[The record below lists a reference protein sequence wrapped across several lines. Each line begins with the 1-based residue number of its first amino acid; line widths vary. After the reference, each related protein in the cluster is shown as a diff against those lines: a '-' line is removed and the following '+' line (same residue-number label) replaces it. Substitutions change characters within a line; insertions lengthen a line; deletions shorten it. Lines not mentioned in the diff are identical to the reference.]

1 MPIETTEHGTVYTQ
15 AEIDREFVARSK
27 VREEYVPKA
36 DHLRRLESKNE
47 RINALQGDL
56 VSARASV
63 SESSTYVDRIAEL
76 EDKLHAQTDRAVFAD
91 LGLLDAEGAPDEAK
105 LRHFR
110 WVFDDHVAALEAPPE
125 DKRAAFRE
133 WIAAE
138 DGARAD
144 ALLAGMLSAPA
155 PTTAQPVAPR
165 TPAPPVPPAQP
176 AARTSSLTPA
186 QLEDAT
192 LKSPEFMREF
202 RALTPEG
209 RAAKLQELRQQAAGS
224 APSA

>member
-15 AEIDREFVARSK
+15 AEIDREFVARAK
-27 VREEYVPKA
+27 VRDEYVPKA

-56 VSARASV
+56 VSVRASV

-76 EDKLHAQTDRAVFAD
+76 EDRLHAQTDRGVYAD
-91 LGLLDAEGAPDEAK
+91 LGLLDAEGTPDEAK

-110 WVFDDHVAALEAPPE
+110 WVFDDHVSTLDAPPE

-133 WIAAE
+133 WLRAD

-144 ALLAGMLSAPA
+144 SLLGGMLSSSPPAAPGS
-155 PTTAQPVAPR
+155 VLPR

-176 AARTSSLTPA
+176 AARASNLTPA
-186 QLEDAT
+186 QLRDAT
-192 LKSPEFMREF
+192 LNSPEFMREF
-202 RALTPEG
+202 RALTPEA
-209 RAAKLQELRQQAAGS
+209 RSAKMQELRQQADGS
-224 APSA
+224 TPIA